1 MGWSEPKRYGF
12 EDPEPKI
19 GPGISRPRPTE
30 SARLFRL
37 RVKIPSTP
45 QMTITLPALPNPKK
59 QGGMDSQRRD
69 GAFHPHQWDGL
80 TEELIRG

>member
-1 MGWSEPKRYGF
+1 MMGWSEPKRYGF

-37 RVKIPSTP
+37 RVKIPSKP
-45 QMTITLPALPNPKK
+45 QMTITLPAP
-59 QGGMDSQRRD
+59 S
-69 GAFHPHQWDGL
+69 
-80 TEELIRG
+80 RGKAILYCQNRWPGCDAEVVE